1 MLPGAA
7 PPVRE
12 PQAVPVDFDVPAQAN
27 TLHSANKVTLWFLKP
42 RIKALLSYVIY
53 TVPDGTC
60 TYFSLSVLLF
70 VSQFIPL
77 DFPHYFLSLHFLR
90 TIRNL
95 LSSFTET
102 DF

>member
-42 RIKALLSYVIY
+42 KIKALLSYVIC
-53 TVPDGTC
+53 TIPNGTC

-70 VSQFIPL
+70 VSQFIPVDL
-77 DFPHYFLSLHFLR
+77 PHYLFLYTF
-90 TIRNL
+90 
-95 LSSFTET
+95 
-102 DF
+102 

>member
-53 TVPDGTC
+53 TVPDGTYVHTC
-60 TYFSLSVLLF
+60 IFLCLFFCLSVS
-70 VSQFIPL
+70 VSQLIFHII
-77 DFPHYFLSLHFLR
+77 FF
-90 TIRNL
+90 
-95 LSSFTET
+95 FTLFENNKKLAE
-102 DF
+102 